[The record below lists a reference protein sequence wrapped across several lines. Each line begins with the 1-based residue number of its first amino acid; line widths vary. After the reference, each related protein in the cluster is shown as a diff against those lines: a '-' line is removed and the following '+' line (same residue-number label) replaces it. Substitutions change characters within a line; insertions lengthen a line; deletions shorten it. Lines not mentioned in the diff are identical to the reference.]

1 MCYSPERFTPVFRII
16 YFIYDSINGPTT
28 KKRDVINPPK
38 ELGRI
43 LLLIFNNLQNCF
55 FFSQLIHS
63 KVVDTSIVFPHR
75 LGPPYKRA
83 LRNLMADY
91 LKKIIQDSGELWKIF
106 LLDLAVAKEL
116 LLNDKRTVN
125 PLLIPSGSLFISY
138 KGWWGGGVI
147 ETRGVFNLA
156 KTMVLVLHKE
166 LELDYKQSLI
176 FLWRYPVICII
187 LTFRSKR
194 WISWAQPGSKTS
206 PLGEETTLDQSTRSF
221 TVVIG

>member
-1 MCYSPERFTPVFRII
+1 M
-16 YFIYDSINGPTT
+16 
-28 KKRDVINPPK
+28 
-38 ELGRI
+38 
-43 LLLIFNNLQNCF
+43 
-55 FFSQLIHS
+55 
-63 KVVDTSIVFPHR
+63 DTSIVFPHR

-116 LLNDKRTVN
+116 LIKWKRTVN
-125 PLLIPSGSLFISY
+125 PLLSPPRSLFISNAF
-138 KGWWGGGVI
+138 KWGAGGGGGVGLI
-147 ETRGVFNLA
+147 ETRGLFNLA

-166 LELDYKQSLI
+166 LEVDYKQSLI

-194 WISWAQPGSKTS
+194 WISCAQPGSKTS

>member
-1 MCYSPERFTPVFRII
+1 M
-16 YFIYDSINGPTT
+16 
-28 KKRDVINPPK
+28 
-38 ELGRI
+38 
-43 LLLIFNNLQNCF
+43 
-55 FFSQLIHS
+55 
-63 KVVDTSIVFPHR
+63 DTSIVFPHR

-125 PLLIPSGSLFISY
+125 PLLIPSGSLFISNAY
-138 KGWWGGGVI
+138 KGWGWGGLI
-147 ETRGVFNLA
+147 ETRGLLNLA

-166 LELDYKQSLI
+166 LELDCEQSLI
-176 FLWRYPVICII
+176 FLWRYQVICII

-194 WISWAQPGSKTS
+194 WRSCAQPGSKTS

>member
-1 MCYSPERFTPVFRII
+1 MLS
-16 YFIYDSINGPTT
+16 
-28 KKRDVINPPK
+28 
-38 ELGRI
+38 I
-43 LLLIFNNLQNCF
+43 LLRSLEEFCYWFSITFKTV

-63 KVVDTSIVFPHR
+63 KVVDTSLVFPHR

-106 LLDLAVAKEL
+106 LLDLAFAKEL
-116 LLNDKRTVN
+116 LIKWKRTVN
-125 PLLIPSGSLFISY
+125 SLLSPPRSLFISNAF
-138 KGWWGGGVI
+138 KWGAGGGGVGLL
-147 ETRGVFNLA
+147 ETRGLFNLA

-194 WISWAQPGSKTS
+194 WISCAQPGSKTS

>member
-1 MCYSPERFTPVFRII
+1 M
-16 YFIYDSINGPTT
+16 
-28 KKRDVINPPK
+28 
-38 ELGRI
+38 
-43 LLLIFNNLQNCF
+43 
-55 FFSQLIHS
+55 
-63 KVVDTSIVFPHR
+63 DTSIVFPHR

-125 PLLIPSGSLFISY
+125 PLLSPPRGAYLFRTHIR
-138 KGWWGGGVI
+138 GGGLI
-147 ETRGVFNLA
+147 ETRGLFNLA

-166 LELDYKQSLI
+166 LELDCERSLV

-187 LTFRSKR
+187 LTFRSGR
-194 WISWAQPGSKTS
+194 WRSCAQPGSKTS
-206 PLGEETTLDQSTRSF
+206 PLGEETILDQSTRSF